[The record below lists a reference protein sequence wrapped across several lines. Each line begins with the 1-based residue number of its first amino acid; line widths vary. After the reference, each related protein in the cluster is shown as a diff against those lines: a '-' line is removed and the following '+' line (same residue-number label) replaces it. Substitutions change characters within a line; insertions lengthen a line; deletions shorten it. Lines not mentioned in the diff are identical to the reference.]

1 MNKDGHVFGEFCF
14 SKCFF
19 LSVKLAQSAYVHV
32 CVSTQHASSFT
43 AGLPVGMAV
52 SQMAKLL
59 SPKPL
64 RPLGAIQS
72 AATEKNRQLGF
83 VDTSWISLIY
93 PNLRGM
99 KHWKC
104 MVNLGGDETLDMYG
118 SFN

>member
-1 MNKDGHVFGEFCF
+1 MDMFLLNFVVQSVF
-14 SKCFF
+14 
-19 LSVKLAQSAYVHV
+19 LNVKLTQTAYVHL

-43 AGLPVGMAV
+43 AGLPLGMAV

-64 RPLGAIQS
+64 RPLGAIQN
-72 AATEKNRQLGF
+72 AAAEKKWQLGF
-83 VDTSWISLIY
+83 VDTRWISLMY

-104 MVNLGGDETLDMYG
+104 MVNLGGMKH
-118 SFN
+118 